1 MATRR
6 WRWHPVSKASSI
18 TATARRP
25 TDTLVSWIRCYSVR
39 LTCSFRNYDAPL
51 DPGQSSRTGRWS
63 IASAKRW
70 SMPCSSTRSV
80 MGKAFRS
87 PRATGPISW
96 QISRTRYKSGPWR
109 NYGTRDDRPRGLNAH
124 STLLH
129 IRWSRSS
136 LQAPPCGG
144 VRRRPNPLPLL
155 ASWGHDSLT
164 AYCWVGRADDAHS
177 PVVRPIA
184 TPPCASSPRRR
195 ASIRL
200 QEDHAQWCADTCQD
214 NDGGHGIEEEARR
227 NLQADEAGNHPF
239 CLPVNF
245 TLGEFGLDATMES
258 AFGPLILSRRGFL
271 NAPEFTVHTS
281 GAELADH
288 LLVLGGNP
296 EDRPSAP
303 P

>member
-39 LTCSFRNYDAPL
+39 LTCSFQNYDAPL

-96 QISRTRYKSGPWR
+96 QISRTRYKSGPLR

-136 LQAPPCGG
+136 LQAPPSGG

-155 ASWGHDSLT
+155 ASWGHDSLLL
-164 AYCWVGRADDAHS
+164 GRPRQCMPTLQLFA
-177 PVVRPIA
+177 RL
-184 TPPCASSPRRR
+184 PRRLALHR
-195 ASIRL
+195 RGEGHRSDS
-200 QEDHAQWCADTCQD
+200 QEDDAQWCADTCQD

-239 CLPVNF
+239 LS
-245 TLGEFGLDATMES
+245 TRQLHFG
-258 AFGPLILSRRGFL
+258 
-271 NAPEFTVHTS
+271 
-281 GAELADH
+281 
-288 LLVLGGNP
+288 
-296 EDRPSAP
+296 
-303 P
+303 